1 MSRFINRKPK
11 LQAELWNTL
20 ARLGAFLAP
29 LDGSGTL
36 RRRVEAGLVARL
48 WASGAE
54 VTVLLEPRRR
64 GGRQLTGQPPVRVRS
79 CGCTVVP
86 GLSCE
91 FDA

>member
-11 LQAELWNTL
+11 LQAELWSTL

-64 GGRQLTGQPPVRVRS
+64 GGRQLTGQSPVRVRS

-86 GLSCE
+86 GLSCQ